1 MALEIQ
7 ILFETHKYSL
17 DFFPNRQEGCF
28 LRGVVEIEAKEGM
41 QARFSVK
48 AVWHLGK
55 SHRVSCRL
63 PLNMENNDRNGF
75 AA

>member
-55 SHRVSCRL
+55 E
-63 PLNMENNDRNGF
+63 PQGF
-75 AA
+75 MQVAIKYGK